1 MDRTALIEKL
11 GDKIAETGSRNRTGG
26 TGQQERTIKTGQ
38 WWQDSHGRKD
48 TTGRLEK
55 TSQDSWDRKIKTA
68 QPWQDSQERTSRTGQ
83 GQLGQNDQHRT
94 NSARQP

>member
-1 MDRTALIEKL
+1 MDRTARIGKL
-11 GDKIAETGSRNRTGG
+11 GDKIAETGSRDRTGG
-26 TGQQERTIKTGQ
+26 TDQLERTFKTGQ

-55 TSQDSWDRKIKTA
+55 TSQDSRDRKIKTE
-68 QPWQDSQERTSRTGQ
+68 QLWQDSQERKSRTGQ
-83 GQLGQNDQHRT
+83 GQLGQNDQNRT